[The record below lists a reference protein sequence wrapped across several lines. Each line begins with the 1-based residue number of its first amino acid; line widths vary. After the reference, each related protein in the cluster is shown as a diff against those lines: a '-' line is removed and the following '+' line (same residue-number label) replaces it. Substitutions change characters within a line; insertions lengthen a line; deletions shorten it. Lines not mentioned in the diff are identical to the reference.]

1 MTPPQHIYLNGVL
14 LDGRQET
21 LSAQRLLQ
29 DNYVHA
35 AVNTSAHSPLYLEK
49 HLAYAAESY
58 RKLYGT
64 VPQFDTMQLREG
76 IEALLDADRM
86 PRLGNIVRI
95 YLLPSQRSGDAVP
108 DLLAMADHST
118 IYRGYELISI
128 RPKAILTNYEIPFC
142 GHRTAVSLTTSRY
155 MQAFAERTGCHV
167 ALHCNRA
174 ERLIS
179 CGEYPVFLARDGAL
193 FTPPAETFPACTER
207 DLMFRACSLAGI
219 PITER
224 NIAAS
229 EIPGADELMVFNHT
243 GLQSLLSLGN
253 YYFYNLL
260 ALRIEKVLRTITE
273 AGLQA

>member
-1 MTPPQHIYLNGVL
+1 
-14 LDGRQET
+14 
-21 LSAQRLLQ
+21 
-29 DNYVHA
+29 
-35 AVNTSAHSPLYLEK
+35 
-49 HLAYAAESY
+49 
-58 RKLYGT
+58 
-64 VPQFDTMQLREG
+64 
-76 IEALLDADRM
+76 M

-273 AGLQA
+273 EGLQA

>member
-1 MTPPQHIYLNGVL
+1 M
-14 LDGRQET
+14 
-21 LSAQRLLQ
+21 
-29 DNYVHA
+29 
-35 AVNTSAHSPLYLEK
+35 NTSAHSPLYLEK

-76 IEALLDADRM
+76 IAALLDADRM

-95 YLLPSQRSGDAVP
+95 YLLPSQRSGDAMP

-260 ALRIEKVLRTITE
+260 ALRIEKVLRTVTE
-273 AGLQA
+273 EGLQA